1 MLQCSKRGFDMPRNA
16 TRPAATHERPSSF
29 VSLLSGWVQQGLESF
44 FATQRILVDLAM
56 RQNTSAMKTI
66 REGLSE
72 SEGKESPMK
81 LLTEVAV
88 EGTANFI
95 EAQRILLDLTQKE
108 TEIVMN
114 GVKDRVSD
122 YGTAVAMTNVIRRS
136 IDTFV
141 EMQQN
146 FLTLASKRT
155 QGFMKENGEKEE
167 NSLVGFASDAMAEL
181 VAAQNKFL
189 DVIAE
194 EANSTGEKKEH
205 TRKSSRADI
214 AMLGRDAADSFIEAQ
229 KRLLDLAGQQ
239 VHVNMKA
246 ASRAMEM
253 KMPIRLL
260 PVADIAGES
269 VKSFVDAEKA
279 LVDSMMKSRTHGKE
293 KEAAKTHRGAKKAAA
308 RRTTRPAKRAAT
320 RRKAVATEEAEV

>member
-1 MLQCSKRGFDMPRNA
+1 MRKDASGTA
-16 TRPAATHERPSSF
+16 VAYERPSSF

-66 REGLSE
+66 RQGLSE
-72 SEGKESPMK
+72 TEEETKDGPMK
-81 LLTEVAV
+81 ILAEVAV
-88 EGTANFI
+88 DGTANFI

-108 TEIVMN
+108 NEIVMN
-114 GVKDRVSD
+114 GVKERVSD

-146 FLTLASKRT
+146 FLTLASKQA
-155 QGFMKENGEKEE
+155 QGWLGGEKHEE
-167 NSLVGFASDAMAEL
+167 GEDNSLIGFASDAMAEL

-194 EANSTGEKKEH
+194 ETNGPTDNEH
-205 TRKSSRADI
+205 VRKSSRADL
-214 AMLGRDAADSFIEAQ
+214 AKLGRDAADTFIEAQ
-229 KRLLDLAGQQ
+229 KSLLDLARQQ
-239 VHVNMKA
+239 MHVNIKA
-246 ASRAMEM
+246 TSRAMDL
-253 KMPIRLL
+253 KMPIHLL
-260 PVADIAGES
+260 PMADMAGES

-279 LVDSMMKSRTHGKE
+279 LVDSMTKGRAQNR
-293 KEAAKTHRGAKKAAA
+293 KEAAAKGRASTRRAA
-308 RRTTRPAKRAAT
+308 AKRATRQAKSAT
-320 RRKAVATEEAEV
+320 PRKRAARVKAVEV